1 MRRQYAKGNYS
12 NFKEFQRTEQTYKIN
27 EAVTCYVFPKINDL
41 TTLEVRYSHF
51 FGSVKWSHSRKKW
64 KTWFFHWT
72 TRAIV
77 CWPLVRFWNFPILF
91 KSNVE
96 NKCNWHEC
104 EYKVLF
110 LRKANQRTR
119 NCINHIITLFK
130 IEIWKTKMFVLYQ
143 CSFLS
148 ITIIT

>member
-1 MRRQYAKGNYS
+1 MRRQYAEGNYS
-12 NFKEFQRTEQTYKIN
+12 NFKEFQWTEQTYKIN

-41 TTLEVRYSHF
+41 TTLEVRYSHS
-51 FGSVKWSHSRKKW
+51 FGSVKWSHSRKNW

-96 NKCNWHEC
+96 NKCNLTSQVMWMWL
-104 EYKVLF
+104 YSF
-110 LRKANQRTR
+110 
-119 NCINHIITLFK
+119 IFK
-130 IEIWKTKMFVLYQ
+130 ISQSENKELYQ
-143 CSFLS
+143 SYNY
-148 ITIIT
+148 IV